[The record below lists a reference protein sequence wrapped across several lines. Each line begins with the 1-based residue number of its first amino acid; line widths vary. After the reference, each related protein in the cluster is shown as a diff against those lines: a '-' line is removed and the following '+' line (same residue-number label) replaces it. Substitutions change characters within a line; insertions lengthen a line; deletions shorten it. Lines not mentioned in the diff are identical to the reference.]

1 MADPISATIMTL
13 KVLGKMAAK
22 KLTASAAKGMAKKAI
37 KRKIKDK
44 IKDKVKSKFKK
55 KKVKGKDVAKK
66 IFGGGEEGG
75 ALVASP
81 AGSIVSSPGGSL
93 APGIADTGGAIVK
106 VSGGGAKDLGL
117 TPFMDSLTAI
127 QVSVDDIKAV
137 VNDNNKDAVKRLEKQ
152 RIENAKLAKEE
163 RESALEGKVGGI
175 GKKLMK
181 PGKDAAEGFMSRMV
195 KFFTATLLGSLVNA
209 LIGGAR
215 DVIFAFRVG
224 IELLKKGMPGLLK
237 GVSALKKGVVQ
248 SFKVVLRPFKA
259 LGNLVLKGLTGL
271 GNAVFKWVFGI
282 VNKIKNGLKN
292 ALQAAMKS
300 FSKAF
305 PKIANLASKGKE
317 MIGGVVSKGKD
328 LLGKGLNKAKGFIKG
343 IGSRLFG
350 KGGGSKVLKH
360 GLKRGGNR
368 IIIKWF
374 GKGGAKALMKI
385 GKVLVKGAKAIKIPI
400 IGPLLVAITSMF
412 AGNPLDQVLF
422 KTMGAAI
429 GGGLGLFLGPIG
441 MFVGEIIGEFV
452 GDVLYEGFRG
462 EGWGA
467 AVKKLKEK
475 FKQILNTGKK
485 AVGWIA
491 GGLGRFI
498 KNVITTD
505 PISIKSGLGLRSAA
519 TKMAKMLGMYDWLK
533 GEGFAGG
540 KDGQIDKFPNLLNIL
555 FPWKS
560 GKLLIKSFFPPGEEG
575 AKIGKSE
582 PSSDAED
589 VSSSAS
595 YEDGGEDDT
604 MVVNGSGDETVGGG
618 DVSKAGK
625 SKFISL
631 ELDKLSQ
638 VNIDMEARSKATLY
652 KI

>member
-1 MADPISATIMTL
+1 MADPISDTIMTL

-163 RESALEGKVGGI
+163 RESALEGKGGGI

-271 GNAVFKWVFGI
+271 GNAVFKWVFG
-282 VNKIKNGLKN
+282 VVGKIKNALGN
-292 ALQAAMKS
+292 ALKAGMKG
-300 FSKAF
+300 FANAF

-317 MIGGVVSKGKD
+317 MVGGVLKKGKD
-328 LLGKGLNKAKGFIKG
+328 LVGKGLSKAKGFVKG
-343 IGSRLFG
+343 IFSRGKGLVKGGVGKVSKFITKLFG
-350 KGGGSKVLKH
+350 KNVAKVVGGSA
-360 GLKRGGNR
+360 
-368 IIIKWF
+368 
-374 GKGGAKALMKI
+374 GKTIFKTLA
-385 GKVLVKGAKAIKIPI
+385 KGAKAIKIPI
-400 IGPLLVAITSMF
+400 IGPLLVAITSMLS
-412 AGNPLDQVLF
+412 GNPLDQVLF

-441 MFVGEIIGEFV
+441 MFVGEIVGEFI

-467 AVKKLKEK
+467 AVKKLKDK
-475 FKQILNTGKK
+475 FKQILSGGKK
-485 AVGWIA
+485 VLNWL
-491 GGLGRFI
+491 GGGMGRFI

-505 PISIKSGLGLRSAA
+505 PITIPEGGGRRTIA
-519 TKMAKMLGMYDWLK
+519 TKLSKFLGMYDWLK

-560 GKLLIKSFFPPGEEG
+560 TKLLIKSFFPPGEEG

-595 YEDGGEDDT
+595 YEEGGEEDT

-631 ELDKLSQ
+631 GLDKLSQ